1 MGRLLAI
8 IRKEFIHLRR
18 DTLAL
23 TLALFIPVAMLF
35 IFGYAINTEVKHIPT
50 VVWDQSGDVEAARLL
65 EAFGNSQYFDLRF
78 RAGSFAEVR
87 RYVDRGQAKV
97 GIVIPPD
104 FAHRLAS
111 RQGPTIQV
119 IVDASDP
126 LVATSAVNAASA
138 LGQARSLQILTETVG
153 GSAIRADPPLDV
165 RIRAWYNP
173 DLESALFIVPGL
185 VGALLMQTTVTI
197 MSAAIVRER
206 ERGTLEALVVS
217 PIRRW
222 ELMLGKIVP
231 NLLVA
236 YGQMTLALGVA
247 HFVFDVPI
255 RGSVPLLYLLSL
267 VFMMGTLGVGI
278 FISTL
283 ARTIPQALQM
293 SFMTILPSVYLS
305 GLLFPLEGMPEPAQW
320 LAGLLPLTYYL
331 KIIRGIILKGIGVG
345 DLWTEILALVL
356 FGAAIFTL
364 SVLRFHKSVE

>member
-1 MGRLLAI
+1 
-8 IRKEFIHLRR
+8 
-18 DTLAL
+18 
-23 TLALFIPVAMLF
+23 
-35 IFGYAINTEVKHIPT
+35 
-50 VVWDQSGDVEAARLL
+50 
-65 EAFGNSQYFDLRF
+65 
-78 RAGSFAEVR
+78 
-87 RYVDRGQAKV
+87 
-97 GIVIPPD
+97 
-104 FAHRLAS
+104 
-111 RQGPTIQV
+111 
-119 IVDASDP
+119 VDASDP
-126 LVATSAVNAASA
+126 LVASSAVNAASA
-138 LGQARSLQILTETVG
+138 LGQARALQILAETVG
-153 GSAIRADPPLDV
+153 GSAIRAAPPLDV
-165 RIRAWYNP
+165 RVRAWYNP
-173 DLESALFIVPGL
+173 DLESAFFIVPGL

-278 FISTL
+278 FVSTL

-293 SFMTILPSVYLS
+293 SFLTILPSIYLS

-345 DLWTEILALVL
+345 HLWTEILALVA
-356 FGAAIFTL
+356 FGAAMFTL

>member
-1 MGRLLAI
+1 MGRLLGL

-18 DTLAL
+18 DPLAL

-65 EAFGNSQYFDLRF
+65 EAFANSQYFDLRF

-153 GSAIRADPPLDV
+153 GSAIRAAPP
-165 RIRAWYNP
+165 P
-173 DLESALFIVPGL
+173 D
-185 VGALLMQTTVTI
+185 
-197 MSAAIVRER
+197 
-206 ERGTLEALVVS
+206 
-217 PIRRW
+217 
-222 ELMLGKIVP
+222 
-231 NLLVA
+231 
-236 YGQMTLALGVA
+236 
-247 HFVFDVPI
+247 
-255 RGSVPLLYLLSL
+255 
-267 VFMMGTLGVGI
+267 
-278 FISTL
+278 
-283 ARTIPQALQM
+283 
-293 SFMTILPSVYLS
+293 
-305 GLLFPLEGMPEPAQW
+305 
-320 LAGLLPLTYYL
+320 
-331 KIIRGIILKGIGVG
+331 
-345 DLWTEILALVL
+345 
-356 FGAAIFTL
+356 
-364 SVLRFHKSVE
+364 